1 MTETPTGW
9 KSIAERAADPPPDPG
24 EPEAPTGLIK
34 AGGAL
39 LMLGGLL
46 SALSGLQLQLIL
58 YLDGFQKVVP
68 PSMILLG
75 VAVVL
80 CGGGFMRA
88 RRGAALAGLGVGLGL
103 ALLNIGWSI
112 YSAVGGFF
120 SMWVLFSTSASFLGA
135 ALAGVALP
143 EALRV
148 HAARTA
154 LLMD

>member
-1 MTETPTGW
+1 M
-9 KSIAERAADPPPDPG
+9 
-24 EPEAPTGLIK
+24 LVK

-46 SALSGLQLQLIL
+46 SALSGAQLLLIL
-58 YLDGFQKVVP
+58 YLHGFQRVAP
-68 PSMILLG
+68 PGMIVLG
-75 VAVVL
+75 VAVVFA
-80 CGGGFMRA
+80 GGGFMRA
-88 RRGAALAGLGVGLGL
+88 RRGAALAGAALGISL
-103 ALLNIGWSI
+103 ALLNVGWSI

-148 HAARTA
+148 AAARTA